1 MRSRE
6 CYHPSRVSKNSLRF
20 VQFTVHHQ
28 VLLSVFLVALVMGAV
43 AHKTRFC
50 TMGAVSD
57 WVNIGDTGRM
67 RSWLFSM
74 AVALAGVLLLQSTG
88 KAAIPIDTFPPY
100 RTPNFAW
107 LRYLLGGFMFGVGM
121 TLGSGCGS
129 KTLIRVGGGN
139 LKSVVVLL
147 VAAGF
152 AYLMVWTDF
161 YAVAF
166 NSWMAPTILNLA
178 EHGIRTQALGDV
190 LAGISGNADGARWNV
205 WLGWTLV
212 VGLAVFVFASR
223 DFRTSFDNILGG
235 AVVGL
240 AVVGG
245 WYLTGGAL
253 GQEWKEFAD
262 MSATPPSRVEVQSYT
277 FISPMAD
284 SLHYLTDPKNLSL
297 INFGIMAFV
306 GVIAGS
312 ALYAALSRNFHVEW
326 FANGRDFLNHAAGG
340 ALMGTGG
347 VLAMGCTVGQ
357 AITGVS
363 TLAVGS
369 IMTFGAIVAGSA
381 ATMKYQYWRMMRE
394 D

>member
-1 MRSRE
+1 M
-6 CYHPSRVSKNSLRF
+6 
-20 VQFTVHHQ
+20 QFTVHQQ
-28 VLLSVFLVALVMGAV
+28 VLWTVFLVALVMGAV

-57 WVNIGDTGRM
+57 WLNIGDTGRM
-67 RSWLFSM
+67 RSWLLAM
-74 AVALAGVLLLQSTG
+74 GVAIVGVLVLQSSG
-88 KAAIPIDTFPPY
+88 KAAIPVDTFPPY

-139 LKSVVVLL
+139 LKSIVVL
-147 VAAGF
+147 VSAAVC
-152 AYLMVWTDF
+152 AYFMIWTDF

-166 NSWMAPTILNLA
+166 NSWIAPTNLNLA

-190 LAGISGNADGARWNV
+190 LAGLSGNGDGTRWNV
-205 WLGWTLV
+205 WLGWV
-212 VGLAVFVFASR
+212 LAAAIAAFVFASR
-223 DFRTSFDNILGG
+223 DFRASFDNIFGG
-235 AVVGL
+235 VVVGL
-240 AVVGG
+240 AVVAG
-245 WYLTGGAL
+245 WYITAGAL
-253 GQEWKEFAD
+253 GQEWKEFAE

-284 SLHYLTDPKNLSL
+284 GLHYLTDPKNFGL
-297 INFGIMAFV
+297 INFGIMGLA

-312 ALYAALSRNFHVEW
+312 ALYAVVSRNFRVEW
-326 FANGRDFLNHAAGG
+326 FANGGDFLNHVAGG
-340 ALMGTGG
+340 ALMGIGG

-369 IMTFGAIVAGSA
+369 LMAFGAIVAGSV
-381 ATMKYQYWRMMRE
+381 ATMKFQYWRMLRKG
-394 D
+394 

>member
-1 MRSRE
+1 M
-6 CYHPSRVSKNSLRF
+6 
-20 VQFTVHHQ
+20 QFTVHQQ
-28 VLLSVFLVALVMGAV
+28 VLWTVFLVALVMGAV

-57 WVNIGDTGRM
+57 WLNIGDTGRM
-67 RSWLFSM
+67 RSWLLAM
-74 AVALAGVLLLQSTG
+74 GVAIVGVLVLQSSG
-88 KAAIPIDTFPPY
+88 KAAIPVDTFPPY

-139 LKSVVVLL
+139 LKSIVVL
-147 VAAGF
+147 VSAAVC
-152 AYLMVWTDF
+152 AYFMIWTDF

-166 NSWMAPTILNLA
+166 NSWIAPTNLNLA

-190 LAGISGNADGARWNV
+190 LAGLSGNGDGTRWNV
-205 WLGWTLV
+205 WLGWV
-212 VGLAVFVFASR
+212 LAAAIAAFVFASR
-223 DFRTSFDNILGG
+223 DFRASFDNIFGG
-235 AVVGL
+235 VVVGL
-240 AVVGG
+240 AVVAG
-245 WYLTGGAL
+245 WYVTAGAL
-253 GQEWKEFAD
+253 GQEWKEFAE

-284 SLHYLTDPKNLSL
+284 GLHYLTDPKNFGL
-297 INFGIMAFV
+297 INFGIMGLA

-312 ALYAALSRNFHVEW
+312 ALYAVVTRNFRVEW
-326 FANGRDFLNHAAGG
+326 FANGGDFFNHVAGG
-340 ALMGTGG
+340 ALMGIGG

-369 IMTFGAIVAGSA
+369 LMAFGAIVAGSV
-381 ATMKYQYWRMMRE
+381 ATMKFQYWRMLRKG
-394 D
+394 

>member
-1 MRSRE
+1 ME
-6 CYHPSRVSKNSLRF
+6 
-20 VQFTVHHQ
+20 FTVHHQ
-28 VLLSVFLVALVMGAV
+28 VLIAVFLVALVMGAV

-57 WVNIGDTGRM
+57 WLNIGDTGRM
-67 RSWLFSM
+67 RSWLLAM
-74 AVALAGVLLLQSTG
+74 AVAIAGVLVLQITG
-88 KAAIPIDTFPPY
+88 KATIPTDTFPPY

-139 LKSVVVLL
+139 FKSIVVL
-147 VAAGF
+147 VAAAIA
-152 AYLMVWTDF
+152 AYFMIWTDF
-161 YAVAF
+161 YAIAF
-166 NSWMAPTILNLA
+166 NSWIAPTNVDLA
-178 EHGIRTQALGDV
+178 QHGIRTQALGDV
-190 LAGISGNADGARWNV
+190 LAGVSGSGDGARWNV
-205 WLGWTLV
+205 WLGWLV
-212 VGLAVFVFASR
+212 AGAIAAFAFASR
-223 DFRTSFDNILGG
+223 EFRTSFDNILGG
-235 AVVGL
+235 VVVGL
-240 AVVGG
+240 AVVAG
-245 WYLTGGAL
+245 WYLTAGAL
-253 GQEWKEFAD
+253 GQEWKEFAE

-284 SLHYLTDPKNLSL
+284 SLHYLTNPGNFSL
-297 INFGIMAFV
+297 INFGIMGFA

-312 ALYAALSRNFHVEW
+312 ALYAAMSRSYRVEW
-326 FANGRDFLNHAAGG
+326 FTNRGDFLNHVLGG
-340 ALMGTGG
+340 ALMGIGG

-369 IMTFGAIVAGSA
+369 MLAFGAIVAGSV

-394 D
+394 G